1 MRSEGV
7 SPHTN
12 AIRTAIAEILGM
24 ENVMIRRICAKILA
38 AAVVLFVSA
47 SPVMAV
53 VEFNDGGVWDIDYD
67 NNDEVWV
74 DHQSPG
80 MGTTINMLDGGSI
93 TPGLRSFED
102 SIINILGGL
111 IRDYLYTYQSSE
123 VTVSGGSMN
132 RLHASSQVVVSGGT
146 IKYDLNAYPGSQVTI
161 SGGSVE
167 GKLNANLNSQVA
179 VSGGSIKT
187 GVFAF
192 DNSQVAISGGVM
204 GVLYTFDD
212 SQVAVS
218 GGSMGSLATEGSS
231 QITVSG
237 GSMDYL
243 AVNINSRVIV
253 SGGKVGDLG
262 VHHSSQVIVSGGLL
276 EGDMYL
282 STNGVLTIDGSD
294 FAIDGTPVGYIEL
307 TSILGLGYDDEPYRR
322 LTGTLLNGDPLDN
335 DFRIG
340 NSAKI
345 ILVPEPATLLLLG
358 LGGLILRR
366 KRRTV

>member
-1 MRSEGV
+1 
-7 SPHTN
+7 
-12 AIRTAIAEILGM
+12 
-24 ENVMIRRICAKILA
+24 
-38 AAVVLFVSA
+38 
-47 SPVMAV
+47 
-53 VEFNDGGVWDIDYD
+53 
-67 NNDEVWV
+67 
-74 DHQSPG
+74 
-80 MGTTINMLDGGSI
+80 
-93 TPGLRSFED
+93 
-102 SIINILGGL
+102 
-111 IRDYLYTYQSSE
+111 
-123 VTVSGGSMN
+123 
-132 RLHASSQVVVSGGT
+132 
-146 IKYDLNAYPGSQVTI
+146 
-161 SGGSVE
+161 
-167 GKLNANLNSQVA
+167 
-179 VSGGSIKT
+179 
-187 GVFAF
+187 
-192 DNSQVAISGGVM
+192 
-204 GVLYTFDD
+204 
-212 SQVAVS
+212 
-218 GGSMGSLATEGSS
+218 
-231 QITVSG
+231 
-237 GSMDYL
+237 MDYL